1 MVGGV
6 PLRRRSGGLTGL
18 AVRGHA
24 PAAHGGRS
32 RRVSVAGT
40 IVGGVAG
47 FLLGAAFWGVLGVH
61 QPKSGPAS
69 GMSPGLSPAWEPD
82 CTVLTL
88 DRRRG
93 HTTAGPCLDHAPALR
108 QADASARP

>member
-1 MVGGV
+1 MVGGEG
-6 PLRRRSGGLTGL
+6 PLRRRSGGLGGS
-18 AVRGHA
+18 AVELA
-24 PAAHGGRS
+24 PAARGGQG

-47 FLLGAAFWGVLGVH
+47 FLLGAAFWGILGVH
-61 QPKSGPAS
+61 PSKSGPAS
-69 GMSPGLSPAWEPD
+69 GMSPVWEPD

-88 DRRRG
+88 DRRQG
-93 HTTAGPCLDHAPALR
+93 HTTAGPCLGHAAPLR

>member
-1 MVGGV
+1 MFGGE
-6 PLRRRSGGLTGL
+6 PSRRRSDGLSGL
-18 AVRGHA
+18 AVGGHA
-24 PAAHGGRS
+24 PAARGDQG

-47 FLLGAAFWGVLGVH
+47 FLLGAAFWGILGVH
-61 QPKSGPAS
+61 QPNSGSAS
-69 GMSPGLSPAWEPD
+69 GMSPGWEPD

-88 DRRRG
+88 DRG
-93 HTTAGPCLDHAPALR
+93 QGQTTAEPCLDHAPALR